1 MKRKHVFPFILG
13 CCLILLQIIVCIS
26 NANSTFKP
34 QISFATISSTLH
46 TVAYLLGYYVVGI
59 IGTIVLFL
67 TLFSINNNVR
77 SSKRKFNI
85 NDITKVAVLTAI
97 ASVLML
103 LEIPLWFAPGFYKL
117 DISEAVIL
125 MGGFAMGPGAAI
137 LIEFL
142 KNLINIL
149 LNGTTTA
156 YIGELAN
163 FITGCAFVVPAAVI
177 YKYHKDKK
185 GALISMV
192 AGSLSLMVIGSLLN
206 YFVLIPAFSRFYNS
220 PIENIIDMGAAVNPL
235 VSDLKTLV
243 VCAVAPFNLVKG
255 IICSSL
261 AMLLYKRVSKI
272 LHI

>member
-1 MKRKHVFPFILG
+1 MSVTSK
-13 CCLILLQIIVCIS
+13 
-26 NANSTFKP
+26 T
-34 QISFATISSTLH
+34 
-46 TVAYLLGYYVVGI
+46 
-59 IGTIVLFL
+59 
-67 TLFSINNNVR
+67 SIR
-77 SSKRKFNI
+77 YMARI
-85 NDITKVAVLTAI
+85 AVLTAI

-103 LEIPLWFAPGFYKL
+103 LEMPLWFAPGFYKL

-149 LNGTTTA
+149 LNGTRTA

-163 FITGCAFVVPAAVI
+163 FITGCSFVVPAALI
-177 YKYHKDKK
+177 YKYHKNKK

-192 AGSLSLMVIGSLLN
+192 VGSLSLMMIGSLLN
-206 YFVLIPAFSRFYNS
+206 YFVLIPAFSQFYNL
-220 PIENIIDMGAAVNPL
+220 PIENIISMGAAVNPL
-235 VSDLKTLV
+235 VSDLKSLV

-255 IICSSL
+255 IVCSTL

>member
-1 MKRKHVFPFILG
+1 MSVTSK
-13 CCLILLQIIVCIS
+13 
-26 NANSTFKP
+26 T
-34 QISFATISSTLH
+34 
-46 TVAYLLGYYVVGI
+46 
-59 IGTIVLFL
+59 
-67 TLFSINNNVR
+67 SIR
-77 SSKRKFNI
+77 YMARI
-85 NDITKVAVLTAI
+85 AVLTAI

-103 LEIPLWFAPGFYKL
+103 LEVPLWFAPGFYKL

-163 FITGCAFVVPAAVI
+163 FITGCSFVVPAALI
-177 YKYHKDKK
+177 YKYHKNKK

-192 AGSLSLMVIGSLLN
+192 AGSLSLMLIGSLLN
-206 YFVLIPAFSRFYNS
+206 YFVLIPAFSQFYNL
-220 PIENIIDMGAAVNPL
+220 PIENIVSMGAAVNPL
-235 VSDLKTLV
+235 VSDLKSLV

-255 IICSSL
+255 IVCSTL

>member
-1 MKRKHVFPFILG
+1 MSVTSK
-13 CCLILLQIIVCIS
+13 
-26 NANSTFKP
+26 T
-34 QISFATISSTLH
+34 
-46 TVAYLLGYYVVGI
+46 
-59 IGTIVLFL
+59 
-67 TLFSINNNVR
+67 SIR
-77 SSKRKFNI
+77 YMARI
-85 NDITKVAVLTAI
+85 AVLTAI

-103 LEIPLWFAPGFYKL
+103 LEMPLWFAPGFYKL

-163 FITGCAFVVPAAVI
+163 FITGCSFVVPAALI
-177 YKYHKDKK
+177 YKYHKNKK

-192 AGSLSLMVIGSLLN
+192 VGSLSLMMIGSLLN
-206 YFVLIPAFSRFYNS
+206 YFVLIPAFSQFYNL
-220 PIENIIDMGAAVNPL
+220 PIENIISMGAAVNPL
-235 VSDLKTLV
+235 VSDLKSLV
-243 VCAVAPFNLVKG
+243 ICAVAPFNLVKG
-255 IICSSL
+255 IVCSTL
-261 AMLLYKRVSKI
+261 AMLLYKRVSRI

>member
-1 MKRKHVFPFILG
+1 MSVTSK
-13 CCLILLQIIVCIS
+13 
-26 NANSTFKP
+26 T
-34 QISFATISSTLH
+34 
-46 TVAYLLGYYVVGI
+46 
-59 IGTIVLFL
+59 
-67 TLFSINNNVR
+67 SIR
-77 SSKRKFNI
+77 YMARI
-85 NDITKVAVLTAI
+85 AVLTAI

-103 LEIPLWFAPGFYKL
+103 LEMPLWFAPGFYKL

-163 FITGCAFVVPAAVI
+163 FITGCSFVVPAALI
-177 YKYHKDKK
+177 YKYHKNKK

-192 AGSLSLMVIGSLLN
+192 VGSLSLMMIGSLLN
-206 YFVLIPAFSRFYNS
+206 YFVLIPAFSQFYNL
-220 PIENIIDMGAAVNPL
+220 PVEDIISMGAAVNPL
-235 VSDLKTLV
+235 VSDLKSLV

-255 IICSSL
+255 IVCSTL

>member
-1 MKRKHVFPFILG
+1 MSVTSK
-13 CCLILLQIIVCIS
+13 
-26 NANSTFKP
+26 T
-34 QISFATISSTLH
+34 
-46 TVAYLLGYYVVGI
+46 
-59 IGTIVLFL
+59 
-67 TLFSINNNVR
+67 SIR
-77 SSKRKFNI
+77 YMARI
-85 NDITKVAVLTAI
+85 AVLTAI

-103 LEIPLWFAPGFYKL
+103 LEMPLWFAPGFYKL

-163 FITGCAFVVPAAVI
+163 FITGCSFVVPAALI
-177 YKYHKDKK
+177 YKYHKNKK

-192 AGSLSLMVIGSLLN
+192 VGSLSLMMIGSLLN
-206 YFVLIPAFSRFYNS
+206 YFVLIPAFSQFYNL
-220 PIENIIDMGAAVNPL
+220 PIENIISMGAAVNPL
-235 VSDLKTLV
+235 VSDLKSLV

-255 IICSSL
+255 IVCSTL

>member
-1 MKRKHVFPFILG
+1 MSVK
-13 CCLILLQIIVCIS
+13 
-26 NANSTFKP
+26 
-34 QISFATISSTLH
+34 
-46 TVAYLLGYYVVGI
+46 
-59 IGTIVLFL
+59 
-67 TLFSINNNVR
+67 
-77 SSKRKFNI
+77 SKTPIRYMARI
-85 NDITKVAVLTAI
+85 AVLTAI

-177 YKYHKDKK
+177 YKYHKNKK

-206 YFVLIPAFSRFYNS
+206 YFVLIPAFSQFYNL
-220 PIENIIDMGAAVNPL
+220 PIENIVSMGMAVNPL
-235 VSDLKTLV
+235 VSDLKSLV

-255 IICSSL
+255 IVCSSL

>member
-1 MKRKHVFPFILG
+1 MSVTSK
-13 CCLILLQIIVCIS
+13 
-26 NANSTFKP
+26 T
-34 QISFATISSTLH
+34 
-46 TVAYLLGYYVVGI
+46 
-59 IGTIVLFL
+59 
-67 TLFSINNNVR
+67 SIR
-77 SSKRKFNI
+77 YMARI
-85 NDITKVAVLTAI
+85 AVLTAI

-103 LEIPLWFAPGFYKL
+103 LEMPLWFAPGFYKL

-149 LNGTTTA
+149 LTGTDAA

-163 FITGCAFVVPAAVI
+163 FITGCSFVVPAALI
-177 YKYHKDKK
+177 YKYHKNKK

-192 AGSLSLMVIGSLLN
+192 VGSLSLMMIGSLLN
-206 YFVLIPAFSRFYNS
+206 YFVLIPAFSQFYNL
-220 PIENIIDMGAAVNPL
+220 PIENIISMGAAVNPL
-235 VSDLKTLV
+235 VSDLKSLV

-255 IICSSL
+255 IVCSTL

>member
-1 MKRKHVFPFILG
+1 MSVTSK
-13 CCLILLQIIVCIS
+13 
-26 NANSTFKP
+26 T
-34 QISFATISSTLH
+34 
-46 TVAYLLGYYVVGI
+46 
-59 IGTIVLFL
+59 
-67 TLFSINNNVR
+67 SIR
-77 SSKRKFNI
+77 YMARI
-85 NDITKVAVLTAI
+85 AVLTAI

-103 LEIPLWFAPGFYKL
+103 LEMPLWFAPGFYKL

-149 LNGTTTA
+149 LNGTETA

-163 FITGCAFVVPAAVI
+163 FITGCSFVVPAALI
-177 YKYHKDKK
+177 YKYHKNKK

-192 AGSLSLMVIGSLLN
+192 VGSLSLMMIGSLLN
-206 YFVLIPAFSRFYNS
+206 YFVLIPAFSQFYNL
-220 PIENIIDMGAAVNPL
+220 PIENIISMGAAVNPL
-235 VSDLKTLV
+235 VSDLKSLV

-255 IICSSL
+255 IVCSTL

>member
-1 MKRKHVFPFILG
+1 MSVTSK
-13 CCLILLQIIVCIS
+13 
-26 NANSTFKP
+26 T
-34 QISFATISSTLH
+34 
-46 TVAYLLGYYVVGI
+46 
-59 IGTIVLFL
+59 
-67 TLFSINNNVR
+67 SIR
-77 SSKRKFNI
+77 YMARI
-85 NDITKVAVLTAI
+85 AVLTAI

-163 FITGCAFVVPAAVI
+163 FITGCSFVVPAALI
-177 YKYHKDKK
+177 YKYHKNKK

-192 AGSLSLMVIGSLLN
+192 VGSLSLMLIGSLLN
-206 YFVLIPAFSRFYNS
+206 YFVLIPAFSQFYNL
-220 PIENIIDMGAAVNPL
+220 PIENIISMGAAVNPL
-235 VSDLKTLV
+235 VSDLKSLV

-255 IICSSL
+255 IVCSTL

>member
-1 MKRKHVFPFILG
+1 MSVK
-13 CCLILLQIIVCIS
+13 
-26 NANSTFKP
+26 
-34 QISFATISSTLH
+34 
-46 TVAYLLGYYVVGI
+46 
-59 IGTIVLFL
+59 
-67 TLFSINNNVR
+67 
-77 SSKRKFNI
+77 SKTPIRYMARI
-85 NDITKVAVLTAI
+85 AVLTAI

-117 DISEAVIL
+117 DVSELVIL
-125 MGGFAMGPGAAI
+125 MGGFAMGPTAAI

-149 LNGTTTA
+149 LNGTDTA
-156 YIGELAN
+156 YIGEFAN
-163 FITGCAFVVPAAVI
+163 FITGCAFVVPAALI
-177 YKYHKDKK
+177 YKYHKNKK
-185 GALISMV
+185 GAIISMIV
-192 AGSLSLMVIGSLLN
+192 GSLSLALIGSLLN
-206 YFVLIPAFSRFYNS
+206 YFVLIPAFSRLYNM
-220 PIENIIDMGAAVNPL
+220 EMEAIIGMGAAVNPL

>member
-1 MKRKHVFPFILG
+1 MSVTSK
-13 CCLILLQIIVCIS
+13 
-26 NANSTFKP
+26 T
-34 QISFATISSTLH
+34 
-46 TVAYLLGYYVVGI
+46 
-59 IGTIVLFL
+59 
-67 TLFSINNNVR
+67 SIR
-77 SSKRKFNI
+77 YMARI
-85 NDITKVAVLTAI
+85 AVLTAI

-103 LEIPLWFAPGFYKL
+103 LEMPLWFAPGFYKL

-163 FITGCAFVVPAAVI
+163 FITGCSFVVPAALI
-177 YKYHKDKK
+177 YKYHKNKK

-192 AGSLSLMVIGSLLN
+192 VGSLSLMMIGSLLN
-206 YFVLIPAFSRFYNS
+206 YFVLIPAFSQFYNL
-220 PIENIIDMGAAVNPL
+220 PIENIISMGAAVNPL
-235 VSDLKTLV
+235 VSDLKSLV

-255 IICSSL
+255 IICSTL

>member
-1 MKRKHVFPFILG
+1 MTTKSK
-13 CCLILLQIIVCIS
+13 
-26 NANSTFKP
+26 T
-34 QISFATISSTLH
+34 
-46 TVAYLLGYYVVGI
+46 
-59 IGTIVLFL
+59 
-67 TLFSINNNVR
+67 SIR
-77 SSKRKFNI
+77 YMAR
-85 NDITKVAVLTAI
+85 VAVLTAI

-103 LEIPLWFAPGFYKL
+103 LEFPLWFAPGFYKL
-117 DISEAVIL
+117 DVSEAVIL
-125 MGGFAMGPGAAI
+125 MGGFALGPGAAI

-177 YKYHKDKK
+177 YKYHKNKK

-206 YFVLIPAFSRFYNS
+206 YFVLIPAFSQFYNL
-220 PIENIIDMGAAVNPL
+220 PIENIVSMGMAVNPL
-235 VSDLKTLV
+235 VSDLKSLV

-255 IICSSL
+255 IVCSSL